1 MNELKTIFTYILVFK
16 QETKYYFFIDNH
28 WEKIDNRLFKLY
40 LMIFWTKDTQTY
52 LMTSLN
58 IGSLTIVL
66 VIVLTISLL
75 FQFIGVLGVTKEK
88 VSLLLTYT
96 VILIIGTI
104 ANLFTGVTIFALIIN
119 VTSIALS
126 CILMN
131 MLRKNNNVLA

>member
-28 WEKIDNRLFKLY
+28 WERIDNRFFKLY

>member
-1 MNELKTIFTYILVFK
+1 M
-16 QETKYYFFIDNH
+16 
-28 WEKIDNRLFKLY
+28 
-40 LMIFWTKDTQTY
+40 
-52 LMTSLN
+52 
-58 IGSLTIVL
+58 L

-104 ANLFTGVTIFALIIN
+104 ANLFTGFTIFALIIN
-119 VTSIALS
+119 VTAIALS
-126 CILMN
+126 CILMS

>member
-28 WEKIDNRLFKLY
+28 WERIDNRFFKLY

-52 LMTSLN
+52 LMTSLK